1 MPAFNLGNLA
11 DAAEGLFSGPLISL
25 EPSPTYKVHKF
36 PDDIADSP
44 YFVVFRM
51 VNKPILRSLGSSI
64 GGRITGALNRGQAV
78 GGAAGA
84 INQIT
89 GRIVS
94 RSLNNLSI
102 PARGYALPMPSN
114 LATGYNAQYNDTP
127 IGALGAMGKRIGE
140 SYAGPEGGSYYKGIA
155 NAIQNA
161 NIGMADLKG
170 GAANMLIGAVQ
181 EGGLAGLIAAA
192 GGGALPGAAVAGA
205 AAVGQGVLAGAGIAR
220 NPHLASIFQG
230 VGFRRHQFQYKLIA
244 RNAAESAT
252 LRAMI
257 KSFKYGMA
265 PKYRAG
271 DHIFDYP
278 NEFDI
283 SLNAGDYL
291 FKIGRS
297 VLEDFTVDYTG
308 EGTPAFFE
316 DTGAPYS
323 VVLNMTFKETSI
335 VTKREVSN
343 GR

>member
-1 MPAFNLGNLA
+1 MPSFNLGNLA

-25 EPSPTYKVHKF
+25 EPSPSYRVHKF

-64 GGRITGALNRGQAV
+64 GGRITGAL
-78 GGAAGA
+78 GGGSSPFSRIA
-84 INQIT
+84 
-89 GRIVS
+89 GRIAT
-94 RSLNNLSI
+94 RALSGATL

-114 LATGYNAQYNDTP
+114 LLTGYNAQYNDTP
-127 IGALGAMGKRIGE
+127 IGALGAIGKRIGE
-140 SYAGPEGGSYYKGIA
+140 GYTGPEGGSYYNGIA

-170 GAANMLIGAVQ
+170 GAANMLVGAVQ
-181 EGGLAGLIAAA
+181 EGGLAGLLAAA
-192 GGGALPGAAVAGA
+192 GLGALPGAAVAGA
-205 AAVGQGVLAGAGIAR
+205 AQVGQGVLAGAGIAR

-244 RNAAESAT
+244 RNATESAT

-283 SLNAGDYL
+283 QLNAGDYL

-335 VTKREVSN
+335 VTKREVAG

>member
-1 MPAFNLGNLA
+1 MFTLEKLA
-11 DAAEGLFSGPLISL
+11 DVAEGLLSGPLVKL
-25 EPSPTYKVHKF
+25 EPSPSYRIHKF
-36 PDDIADSP
+36 PDDISDSP
-44 YFVVFRM
+44 YFIVFRM
-51 VNKPILRSLGSSI
+51 INKPVARGLGRSVPGNLFGDSRVARI
-64 GGRITGALNRGQAV
+64 AGGIA
-78 GGAAGA
+78 
-84 INQIT
+84 
-89 GRIVS
+89 S
-94 RSLNNLSI
+94 RSLDNFSV

-114 LATGYNAQYNDTP
+114 LVTGYNAQYNDTP
-127 IGALGAMGKRIGE
+127 IGVLGALGKRIGE
-140 SYAGPEGGSYYKGIA
+140 NYAGPENGSFYSGIA
-155 NAIQNA
+155 NAVQNA
-161 NIGMADLKG
+161 NLGMADLQG
-170 GAANMLIGAVQ
+170 GAANMLIGAVN
-181 EGGLAGLIAAA
+181 EGGLAGLLAAA
-192 GGGALPGAAVAGA
+192 GLGRLAPGAAVAGA
-205 AAVGQGVLAGAGIAR
+205 AQVGVGVLAGAGIAR

-244 RNAAESAT
+244 RNATESNT

-265 PKYRAG
+265 PQYRAG

-283 SLNAGDYL
+283 TLAAGDYL

-323 VVLNMTFKETSI
+323 VALNMTFKEVSI
-335 VTKREVSN
+335 VTKREVAN

>member
-1 MPAFNLGNLA
+1 MPAIDLTGLA
-11 DAAEGLFSGPLISL
+11 DAAEGLLSGPLIKL
-25 EPSPTYKVHKF
+25 EPSPTYRVHKF

-51 VNKPILRSLGSSI
+51 VNKPIARSI
-64 GGRITGALNRGQAV
+64 GKSVPGNLLGDSKAGRI
-78 GGAAGA
+78 AGK
-84 INQIT
+84 
-89 GRIVS
+89 IVS
-94 RSLNNLSI
+94 RSLNNLSV

-114 LATGYNAQYNDTP
+114 LVTGYNAQYNDTT
-127 IGALGAMGKRIGE
+127 IGSLGAIGKRIGE
-140 SYAGPEGGSYYKGIA
+140 NYAGPDGGSYYNGIA
-155 NAIQNA
+155 QAIKNA
-161 NIGMADLKG
+161 NVGMGDLKG
-170 GAANMLIGAVQ
+170 GAANMLIGAI
-181 EGGLAGLIAAA
+181 ESGGLAGLFAAA
-192 GGGALPGAAVAGA
+192 GLGALPGAGVAGA
-205 AAVGQGVLAGAGIAR
+205 AQIGQGVLAGAGIAR

-244 RNAAESAT
+244 KNADESNT

-265 PKYRAG
+265 PGYRAG

-316 DTGAPYS
+316 DSGAPYS

>member
-1 MPAFNLGNLA
+1 MSLVDLSGLA
-11 DAAEGLFSGPLISL
+11 DAAEGLLSGPLIKL
-25 EPSPTYKVHKF
+25 EPSPTYKVNKF

-51 VNKPILRSLGSSI
+51 VNKPVMRTLGRSVGSNI
-64 GGRITGALNRGQAV
+64 FGGGSAFSRIA
-78 GGAAGA
+78 GG
-84 INQIT
+84 
-89 GRIVS
+89 IVS
-94 RSLNNLSI
+94 RSINNFSI

-114 LATGYNAQYNDTP
+114 LVTGYNAQYNDTP
-127 IGALGAMGKRIGE
+127 IGSLGAIGKRIGE
-140 SYAGPEGGSYYKGIA
+140 NFAGPDGGSYYKGIT
-155 NAIQNA
+155 NAIQDA

-181 EGGLAGLIAAA
+181 EGGLAGLLTAA
-192 GGGALPGAAVAGA
+192 GLGSVPGVGVAGA

-244 RNAAESAT
+244 KNADESNT
-252 LRAMI
+252 LRKI
-257 KSFKYGMA
+257 IRSFKYGMA

-283 SLNAGDYL
+283 TLAAGSYL

>member
-1 MPAFNLGNLA
+1 MPALNLGNLA
-11 DAAEGLFSGPLISL
+11 DAAEGLFSGPLIKL
-25 EPSPTYKVHKF
+25 EPSPTYRVSRF

-51 VNKPILRSLGSSI
+51 VNKPLLRGLGISAPSNLF
-64 GGRITGALNRGQAV
+64 GSGS
-78 GGAAGA
+78 AGA
-84 INQIT
+84 RIAGN
-89 GRIVS
+89 IVS
-94 RSLNNLSI
+94 RSLNNFSL

-114 LATGYNAQYNDTP
+114 LVTGYNAQYNDTP
-127 IGALGAMGKRIGE
+127 IGALGAIGKRIGE
-140 SYAGPEGGSYYKGIA
+140 NYAGPEGGSYYRGIA

-161 NIGMADLKG
+161 NVGMSDLQ
-170 GAANMLIGAVQ
+170 GASANMLIGAVQ
-181 EGGLAGLIAAA
+181 EGGLAGLLAAA
-192 GGGALPGAAVAGA
+192 GLGALPGAAVAGA
-205 AAVGQGVLAGAGIAR
+205 AQVGQGVLAGAGIAR

-244 RNAAESAT
+244 RNAAESNT
-252 LRAMI
+252 LRSII

-283 SLNAGDYL
+283 TLAAGDYL

-335 VTKREVSN
+335 VTKREVAN

>member
-1 MPAFNLGNLA
+1 MPAIDLGGLA
-11 DAAEGLFSGPLISL
+11 DAAEGLFSGPLIKL
-25 EPSPTYKVHKF
+25 EPSPTYRVHKF

-51 VNKPILRSLGSSI
+51 VNKPVARSLGIGRSVGSSLF
-64 GGRITGALNRGQAV
+64 GSDT
-78 GGAAGA
+78 AGA
-84 INQIT
+84 RVA
-89 GRIVS
+89 GKIVS
-94 RSLNNLSI
+94 RSLNRFSV

-114 LATGYNAQYNDTP
+114 LVTGYNAQYNDTP
-127 IGALGAMGKRIGE
+127 IGTLGALGKRIGE
-140 SYAGPEGGSYYKGIA
+140 NYGGPENGSFYSGIA
-155 NAIQNA
+155 NAVRGA
-161 NIGMADLKG
+161 NLGMADLQG
-170 GAANMLIGAVQ
+170 AAANMLINAVN
-181 EGGLAGLIAAA
+181 EGGLAGLLAAA
-192 GGGALPGAAVAGA
+192 GLGALPGAAVAGA
-205 AAVGQGVLAGAGIAR
+205 AQVGQGVLAGAGIAR

-244 RNAAESAT
+244 RNATESNT

-265 PKYRAG
+265 PQYRAG

-283 SLNAGDYL
+283 TLAAGDYL

-323 VVLNMTFKETSI
+323 VVMNMTFKETSI
-335 VTKREVSN
+335 VTKREVAN

>member
-1 MPAFNLGNLA
+1 MFTLEKLA
-11 DAAEGLFSGPLISL
+11 DVAEGLLSGPLVKL
-25 EPSPTYKVHKF
+25 EPSPSYRIHKF
-36 PDDIADSP
+36 PDDISDSP
-44 YFVVFRM
+44 YFIVFRM
-51 VNKPILRSLGSSI
+51 INKPVARGLGTSVPRNLFGDGRVARI
-64 GGRITGALNRGQAV
+64 AGGIA
-78 GGAAGA
+78 
-84 INQIT
+84 
-89 GRIVS
+89 S
-94 RSLNNLSI
+94 RSLNNFSV

-114 LATGYNAQYNDTP
+114 LVTGYNAQYNDTP
-127 IGALGAMGKRIGE
+127 IGVLGSLGKRIGE
-140 SYAGPEGGSYYKGIA
+140 NYAGPENGSFYSGIA
-155 NAIQNA
+155 NAVKSA
-161 NIGMADLKG
+161 NLGMADLQG
-170 GAANMLIGAVQ
+170 GAANMLIGAVN
-181 EGGLAGLIAAA
+181 EGGLAGLLAAA
-192 GGGALPGAAVAGA
+192 GLGSLAPGAAVAGA

-244 RNAAESAT
+244 RNATESNT

-265 PKYRAG
+265 PQYRAG

-283 SLNAGDYL
+283 TLAAGDYL

-323 VVLNMTFKETSI
+323 VALNMTFKEVSI
-335 VTKREVSN
+335 VTKREVAN

>member
-1 MPAFNLGNLA
+1 MPAINLGNLA
-11 DAAEGLFSGPLISL
+11 DAAEGLFSGPLIKL
-25 EPSPTYKVHKF
+25 EPSPTYKVDKF

-51 VNKPILRSLGSSI
+51 VNKPLL
-64 GGRITGALNRGQAV
+64 GAL
-78 GGAAGA
+78 GASVPTNVFGSGSAGA
-84 INQIT
+84 RIA

-94 RSLNNLSI
+94 RSLNSFSI
-102 PARGYALPMPSN
+102 PARGFALPMPSN
-114 LATGYNAQYNDTP
+114 LLTGYNAQYNDTP
-127 IGALGAMGKRIGE
+127 IGPLGAIGKRIGQNF
-140 SYAGPEGGSYYKGIA
+140 AGPGEGGSYYRGIA
-155 NAIQNA
+155 DAIQRA
-161 NIGMADLKG
+161 DIGMSDLKG

-181 EGGLAGLIAAA
+181 EGGLAGLLAAA
-192 GGGALPGAAVAGA
+192 GLGALPGAAVAGA
-205 AAVGQGVLAGAGIAR
+205 AQVGQGILAGAGIAR

-230 VGFRRHQFQYKLIA
+230 VNFRRHTFQYKLIA
-244 RNAAESAT
+244 KNAAESNT
-252 LRAMI
+252 LRKMI

-265 PKYRAG
+265 PNYRAG

-283 SLNAGDYL
+283 TLAAGSYL

-323 VVLNMTFKETSI
+323 VILNMTFKETSI
-335 VTKREVSN
+335 VTKREISS

>member
-1 MPAFNLGNLA
+1 MPSFNLGNLA

-25 EPSPTYKVHKF
+25 EPSPTYRVSKF

-51 VNKPILRSLGSSI
+51 VNKPVARSLGKSVPTNLFGSDSAAA
-64 GGRITGALNRGQAV
+64 RI
-78 GGAAGA
+78 AGKIA
-84 INQIT
+84 
-89 GRIVS
+89 S
-94 RSLNNLSI
+94 RSLNNFSI
-102 PARGYALPMPSN
+102 PARGFALPMPSN

-127 IGALGAMGKRIGE
+127 LGALGSIGKRIGE
-140 SYAGPEGGSYYKGIA
+140 GYTGPEGGSYYNGIA
-155 NAIQNA
+155 TAIKNA
-161 NIGMADLKG
+161 NIGMGDLKG

-181 EGGLAGLIAAA
+181 EGGLAGLFAAA
-192 GGGALPGAAVAGA
+192 GLGALPGAGVAGA

-252 LRAMI
+252 LRTMI
-257 KSFKYGMA
+257 KSFKFGMA
-265 PKYRAG
+265 PKYRAN

-283 SLNAGDYL
+283 TLAAGDYL

-335 VTKREVSN
+335 VTKREVAN

>member
-1 MPAFNLGNLA
+1 MPAINLGNLA
-11 DAAEGLFSGPLISL
+11 DAAEGLFSGPLIKL
-25 EPSPTYKVHKF
+25 EPSPTYRVHKF

-51 VNKPILRSLGSSI
+51 VNKPVARSLGRSI
-64 GGRITGALNRGQAV
+64 GSNIFGASRGARI
-78 GGAAGA
+78 AGN
-84 INQIT
+84 II
-89 GRIVS
+89 S
-94 RSLNNLSI
+94 RSLNNFSV

-114 LATGYNAQYNDTP
+114 LVTGYNAQYNDTP
-127 IGALGAMGKRIGE
+127 IGVLGALGKRIGE
-140 SYAGPEGGSYYKGIA
+140 NYAGPEGGSYYKGIA
-155 NAIQNA
+155 NAIQSA
-161 NIGMADLKG
+161 NLGMADLQG

-181 EGGLAGLIAAA
+181 EGGLAGLLAAA
-192 GGGALPGAAVAGA
+192 GLGALPGAAVAGA
-205 AAVGQGVLAGAGIAR
+205 AQVGQGVLAGAGIAR

-244 RNAAESAT
+244 RNASESNT

-265 PKYRAG
+265 PQYRAG

-323 VVLNMTFKETSI
+323 VALNMTFKEVSI

>member
-1 MPAFNLGNLA
+1 MTSINLGNLA
-11 DAAEGLFSGPLISL
+11 DAAEGLFSGPLIKL
-25 EPSPTYKVHKF
+25 EPSPTYKVNKF

-51 VNKPILRSLGSSI
+51 VNKPVMRSLGGSLGGNLFGSSSPLA
-64 GGRITGALNRGQAV
+64 RI
-78 GGAAGA
+78 AGS
-84 INQIT
+84 
-89 GRIVS
+89 IVS
-94 RSLNNLSI
+94 RSINNFSV

-114 LATGYNAQYNDTP
+114 LVTGYSAQYNDSP
-127 IGALGAMGKRIGE
+127 LGSLGAIGKSIGQNY
-140 SYAGPEGGSYYKGIA
+140 SGPDGGSYYKGIT
-155 NAIQNA
+155 NAIKN
-161 NIGMADLKG
+161 ADLGMEDLQG

-181 EGGLAGLIAAA
+181 EGGLAGLLATA
-192 GGGALPGAAVAGA
+192 GLGALPGVATAGA
-205 AAVGQGVLAGAGIAR
+205 AAVGQGILAGAGVAR

-244 RNAAESAT
+244 KNAAESST
-252 LRAMI
+252 LRKI
-257 KSFKYGMA
+257 IRSFKYGMA

-283 SLNAGDYL
+283 TLSAGDYL

-316 DTGAPYS
+316 ETGAPYA
-323 VVLNMTFKETSI
+323 VTLNMTFKETSI
-335 VTKREVSN
+335 VTKREVAR